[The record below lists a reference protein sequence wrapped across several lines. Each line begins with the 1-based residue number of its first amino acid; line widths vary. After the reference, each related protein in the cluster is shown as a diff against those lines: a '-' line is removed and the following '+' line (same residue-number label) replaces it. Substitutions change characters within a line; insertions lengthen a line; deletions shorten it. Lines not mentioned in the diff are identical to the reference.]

1 MSVVINT
8 KKKIPSEQETKT
20 RILSIAQVRGC
31 YPEAKK
37 LFDKY
42 ENYHKS
48 HLFDPRA
55 SFEITKSLIKD
66 LSEIDIYLVAWLCDE
81 NGYIL
86 INNIVAFVLEDV
98 PDEKL

>member
-1 MSVVINT
+1 MSVIINT
-8 KKKIPSEQETKT
+8 KKKIPSERETKT

-31 YPEAKK
+31 YPEAKA

-42 ENYHKS
+42 ENFHK
-48 HLFDPRA
+48 LYQYDPRA

-66 LSEIDIYLVAWLCDE
+66 LSEIDIYLIAWLCDGSG
-81 NGYIL
+81 NIL
-86 INNIVAFVLEDV
+86 INNVVAFVLEDV